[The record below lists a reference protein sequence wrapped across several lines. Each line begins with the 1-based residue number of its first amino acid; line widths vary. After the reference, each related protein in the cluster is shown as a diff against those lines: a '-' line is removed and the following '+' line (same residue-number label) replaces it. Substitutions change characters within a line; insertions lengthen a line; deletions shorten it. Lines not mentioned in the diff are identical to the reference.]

1 MRTVEFIFVRFL
13 NTVSICRTREPGC
26 SVDFLLFLLENTI
39 VLEKLGVGQ
48 WAVDGGAEL
57 GAKGHWSSSNIDVKN
72 AYRMTT

>member
-1 MRTVEFIFVRFL
+1 MILKHFGPL
-13 NTVSICRTREPGC
+13 YRTRELGC

-48 WAVDGGAEL
+48 WAVDGGL
-57 GAKGHWSSSNIDVKN
+57 GAKGHWSSRNIDVKN